1 MDGAPIVELVIIAVL
16 VLVNGLFAAAE
27 MGLVTVRTARLEQ
40 RVGEGNRAAARVLRL
55 KRNPNR
61 FLAVIQ
67 IGITF
72 VGFLAAAFAGAR
84 LSAGLA
90 GVLEQVPALQPYA
103 GAIALIVVTGVL
115 TLFTIV
121 FGELVPKAIGLAH
134 ADRVAAVFAGPVDV
148 LGRVFSPLVVLLT
161 WATHRVSGLF
171 GADVTQEDRVS
182 TDEIRLLIE
191 RGGEQG
197 ILEAE
202 EEQMIHAVIELGERR
217 LHEVMVPRIA
227 ITALPADATFDQAI
241 DRIVSEGHS
250 RLPVYETS
258 VDEIIGILYAKD
270 LLPFLKANGVERPA
284 LRTLLRTPVFVP
296 ESMTID
302 DLLHELQRRKVHIAI
317 VLDEY
322 GGTAGLV
329 TIEDLLEE
337 IVGEIQDEYD
347 VEEPLTTRISDDEA
361 RVDGRLAVDDLR
373 ELFGIE
379 LALEDQDEY
388 DTVGG
393 LVYHR
398 IGGIPTPGDEI
409 TVGDLRLTVET
420 TDGRRVGKVLVVR
433 ERPEDEEPEPDDAD
447 R

>member
-1 MDGAPIVELVIIAVL
+1 MNDAPLFELFVIGVL
-16 VLVNGLFAAAE
+16 ILLNGLFAASE
-27 MGLVTVRTARLEQ
+27 MGLVTVRLHRIEQ
-40 RVGEGNRAAARVLRL
+40 RVADGSRAAARVLGL

-72 VGFLAAAFAGAR
+72 IGFLAAAFAGVSLAD
-84 LSAGLA
+84 GLRETLA
-90 GVLEQVPALQPYA
+90 TVPLLVPYA
-103 GAIALIVVTGVL
+103 GAIALIIVTAVL
-115 TLFTIV
+115 TLFTII

-134 ADRVAAVFAGPVDV
+134 AERVALVVAGPVDL
-148 LGRVFSPLVVLLT
+148 LGRIFAPLVFVLT
-161 WATHRVSGLF
+161 WTTHRVAGLF

-182 TDEIRLLIE
+182 ADEIRLLIE

-202 EEQMIHAVIELGERR
+202 EEQMITAVIELGERR
-217 LHEVMVPRIA
+217 VHEVMVPRIA
-227 ITALPADATFDQAI
+227 IVALPASATFDEAI
-241 DRIVSEGHS
+241 DTIVDGGHS
-250 RLPVYETS
+250 RVPIYEKS
-258 VDEIIGILYAKD
+258 VDEIVGILYAKD
-270 LLPFLKANGVERPA
+270 LLPFLKSTAHERPA

-296 ESMTID
+296 ESMSID
-302 DLLHELQRRKVHIAI
+302 DLLHEFQRRKVHIGV

-347 VEEPLTTRISDDEA
+347 TEEPLLVMLSDDEA
-361 RVDGRLAVDDLR
+361 RVDGRAPVDDLL
-373 ELFGIE
+373 EAFDVSVE
-379 LALEDQDEY
+379 LEDEDEY

-398 IGGIPTPGDEI
+398 VGGIPIPGDEI
-409 TVGDLRLTVET
+409 RVDGLHLTVET
-420 TDGRRVGKVLVVR
+420 TDGRRVGKVLARRVR
-433 ERPEDEEPEPDDAD
+433 RVEDESVAEGDE
-447 R
+447 